1 MKGEDKSF
9 AAPGA
14 EWRGVRFDAF
24 GLFDG
29 HGGMA
34 AAEHCAEAFVPALL
48 NVLDAP
54 GPTPEGADPEDVFED
69 RVAEALASAFADVDA
84 QFLARDIHSGA
95 TATMCVVNGRR
106 HSAAV
111 GDSPRRSTAPR
122 MPPAR
127 PPRAPTGH
135 VRVGAASRRGT
146 RGEVRAT
153 AFEDGKP
160 VGPLRV
166 WPGGLAVSRSIG
178 DATGKKEQGRARG
191 FAGFDPDSTVRLV
204 LASDGLWDAVTVK
217 QAARAAPARY
227 RPCRG
232 AVQAGAEAE
241 G

>member
-1 MKGEDKSF
+1 MSGEVHVHPSHAEDPTGYPPCRVAHSRKVMKGEDKSF

-29 HGGMA
+29 HGGKD

-48 NVLDAP
+48 NALDAP
-54 GPTPEGADPEDVFED
+54 GPIPEDADPEDVFED
-69 RVAEALASAFADVDA
+69 RVADALARAFADVDA

-95 TATMCVVNGRR
+95 TATMCVVNGRHV

-111 GDSPRRSTAPR
+111 GDSLATLDCGHGCAPVRLTPEHRLDTSASERRR
-122 MPPAR
+122 IEDL
-127 PPRAPTGH
+127 G
-135 VRVGAASRRGT
+135 
-146 RGEVRAT
+146 GEVRAT

-178 DATGKKEQGRARG
+178 DRDGKKGGVSSEPEVSQCFGSRTRNPG
-191 FAGFDPDSTVRLV
+191 FA
-204 LASDGLWDAVTVK
+204 
-217 QAARAAPARY
+217 
-227 RPCRG
+227 
-232 AVQAGAEAE
+232 
-241 G
+241 